1 MMKTDFIYL
10 TWTDLY
16 QDAKDLAAAIKKENN
31 WDQIIAVSRGGL
43 FPAAVIAKEI
53 GVMHVD
59 TVCIS
64 SYRNYEKKEMRIIKR
79 IDNDSDNI
87 LVIDDL
93 VDTGETAE
101 VIREM
106 LPNAYY
112 AVLYAKP
119 GGLPLVDSYLKPV
132 SPDTWIVFPWEE
144 GSSKIS

>member
-1 MMKTDFIYL
+1 MMKTDFLYL

-16 QDAKDLAAAIKKENN
+16 QDAKDLAAAIKTENK

-43 FPAAVIAKEI
+43 FPAAVIAKEL

-112 AVLYAKP
+112 TVLYAKP
-119 GGLPLVDSYLKPV
+119 EGLPLVDSYFKKV

-144 GSSKIS
+144 GSTP